1 MANLTLTRSGPHV
14 GTVAYVWNGKCS
26 LEEMRQRQAG
36 RVDPGN
42 APPMRAL
49 PLAFLARARDRE
61 RLSVE
66 NADATHP
73 HPKARAAS
81 LLVATGC
88 RFYALKGGAQAELLQ
103 AAVAQVWPR
112 PPRGPSASAAAAAPP
127 RPLYTDPH
135 ACGRP
140 LLRQLEVSSL
150 AEPETIAHLRALD
163 QLPDYHDFGPRFAR
177 MPREV
182 HALLCGPQPC
192 PFTLGKVPAGAD
204 GTAPMHGLYSDS
216 MRTAGAVLYLCKW
229 QRGPLDALTA
239 SVDLGGDVDSV
250 AALCLGIVAAGPGG
264 LRFGEAGGLPWRLLE
279 ELEGVE
285 YLLHHARAFE
295 AWLQQQP
302 GAAAAEPDLLLPPA
316 RLVSFR
322 SRVSVIH
329 NEAEAG
335 LKPWA
340 QPALRV
346 ALVAAAV
353 GVAVALWRRGR

>member
-1 MANLTLTRSGPHV
+1 
-14 GTVAYVWNGKCS
+14 
-26 LEEMRQRQAG
+26 MRQRQAG

-103 AAVAQVWPR
+103 AAVA
-112 PPRGPSASAAAAAPP
+112 
-127 RPLYTDPH
+127 
-135 ACGRP
+135 
-140 LLRQLEVSSL
+140 QLEVSSL